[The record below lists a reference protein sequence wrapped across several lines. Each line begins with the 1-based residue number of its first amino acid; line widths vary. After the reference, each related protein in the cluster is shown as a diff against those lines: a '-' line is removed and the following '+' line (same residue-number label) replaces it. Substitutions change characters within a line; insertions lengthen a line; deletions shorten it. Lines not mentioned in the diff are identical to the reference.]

1 MLPTI
6 WAGCSCIRSCSGP
19 LQGRR
24 LDNDSYE
31 HHYDDH
37 STILTCHSAEWILGH
52 DDFQHVTVA
61 VFNLSNSDHPVRL
74 LNHHINHIEINNDH
88 LENCP
93 EHSKNFNQYCSVNH
107 HRDNHNKTI
116 VIRSPF
122 LDTSSPLESLP
133 SHFRSTKL
141 RVPTHL
147 FPIAPTILDAIH

>member
-37 STILTCHSAEWILGH
+37 STILTRHSAEWILVH
-52 DDFQHVTVA
+52 DHFQHVTVA
-61 VFNLSNSDHPVRL
+61 DFNFRTINQPVHVLDHD
-74 LNHHINHIEINNDH
+74 INHIEIHYNPLKNS
-88 LENCP
+88 P
-93 EHSKNFNQYCSVNH
+93 EHSKKFNEHYSVH
-107 HRDNHNKTI
+107 HRDNHHEAI

-122 LDTSSPLESLP
+122 LDSSSPLI
-133 SHFRSTKL
+133 HF
-141 RVPTHL
+141 PTVSGQRN
-147 FPIAPTILDAIH
+147 